1 MRLKAIICQ
10 VLTREFEHA
19 IARSPHSIELEALPM
34 GLHDYGAAMLP
45 RIQQQIDAGDALGFD
60 AIVLG
65 YALCGRGTDGLTAGA
80 TSLVLP
86 RAHDCIGILMGGR
99 RIHEQYFESH
109 PGVYYRSPGWI
120 EFQKSG
126 QSLEP
131 AWAVARN
138 SMGERRSREELIRQY
153 GEENGAFLYEQFTAY
168 RRAYSGLTYISTG
181 VSSDA
186 DCREQARAEA
196 GANHW
201 MFEDVP
207 GSLRMIENLVN
218 GEWPPDDFLVLAPG
232 SSIRATLDE
241 RVVAAK

>member
-1 MRLKAIICQ
+1 
-10 VLTREFEHA
+10 
-19 IARSPHSIELEALPM
+19 
-34 GLHDYGAAMLP
+34 
-45 RIQQQIDAGDALGFD
+45 
-60 AIVLG
+60 
-65 YALCGRGTDGLTAGA
+65 
-80 TSLVLP
+80 
-86 RAHDCIGILMGGR
+86 GR
-99 RIHEQYFESH
+99 RIHERYFESH

-181 VSSDA
+181 VPSDA
-186 DCREQARAEA
+186 ACREQARAEA
-196 GANHW
+196 DANHW
-201 MFEDVP
+201 IFEDVP
-207 GSLRMIENLVN
+207 GSTWMIESLVN
-218 GEWPPDDFLVLAPG
+218 GEWSPEDFLVVPPG

-241 RVVAAK
+241 HVVAAT